1 MDELIEI
8 TRFFDCEPQEY
19 IEEYLYIK
27 TKDQRIVPLK
37 LNTAQKLI
45 YQKIREVKA
54 KGKPIRIIILKARQ
68 EGVSTLCEGL
78 IFEKTARYEN
88 TNSLIIA
95 HEPEST
101 GEIFAMSKLF
111 YDMLPQNLKPMRR

>member
-1 MDELIEI
+1 MNTSSKKPDNKSKKQIVDELIEI

-78 IFEKTARYEN
+78 IFERPPDTRIP
-88 TNSLIIA
+88 T
-95 HEPEST
+95 P
-101 GEIFAMSKLF
+101 
-111 YDMLPQNLKPMRR
+111 